1 MSKSVMSKSVMS
13 VIEVLS
19 AKFNFSV
26 DAAVSILTTNNKK
39 SRSKAKDVQPKKE
52 LEDLFAQLVNESDSD
67 EEASRVKTC
76 EYDLSPVPETVIIT
90 ETVFEASNVI
100 KPAKKGKKTV
110 DTENDKAVKELEK
123 EKAKE
128 AKILKELEKQKVNEE
143 KEAKKKASEDKDEIK
158 KQNLLNKTVAALE
171 KEALVTQ
178 KKEAKE
184 QEKLAAIEAKKVE
197 KEQEKLDAIEAK
209 KAAKEQEKLAAIEA
223 KKAAKEQE
231 KQLTKEKKQ
240 STKEKNPIKSK
251 SEEAET
257 PVKVSVKRIK
267 IGEHEYLK
275 SESNILYNP
284 ETKEEVGLYDAVSNS
299 INALPDDNEEELEED
314 EYDM

>member
-1 MSKSVMSKSVMS
+1 MNAIK
-13 VIEVLS
+13 VLS
-19 AKFNFSV
+19 ANFNFSV
-26 DAAVSILTTNNKK
+26 DDAVSILTTNNKK

-143 KEAKKKASEDKDEIK
+143 KEAKKKASEDKYEIK
-158 KQNLLNKTVAALE
+158 KQNLFLQFIARNF
-171 KEALVTQ
+171 
-178 KKEAKE
+178 
-184 QEKLAAIEAKKVE
+184 
-197 KEQEKLDAIEAK
+197 
-209 KAAKEQEKLAAIEA
+209 
-223 KKAAKEQE
+223 
-231 KQLTKEKKQ
+231 
-240 STKEKNPIKSK
+240 S
-251 SEEAET
+251 
-257 PVKVSVKRIK
+257 
-267 IGEHEYLK
+267 
-275 SESNILYNP
+275 ILIII
-284 ETKEEVGLYDAVSNS
+284 S
-299 INALPDDNEEELEED
+299 
-314 EYDM
+314 